1 MKLDNKRLRAI
12 LAQQNKAKAK
22 AKEAKAKEEEA
33 KAKAKAEAK
42 AKEEE
47 RKREEKFLLIL
58 KVNEKAGFA
67 GDWSGKSFIRGPAWF
82 GSDYYSH
89 AEGRHADCFF
99 LPAGQVF
106 EFNVNHRGCPWSFT
120 TGYLKRIK

>member
-1 MKLDNKRLRAI
+1 
-12 LAQQNKAKAK
+12 

-33 KAKAKAEAK
+33 KAK

-58 KVNEKAGFA
+58 EVNEKAGFA
-67 GDWSGKSFIRGPAWF
+67 GDWSGKSVIRGPSWF

-89 AEGRHADCFF
+89 PEGRHADCFF

-106 EFNVNHRGCPWSFT
+106 EFNVKHRGCPWSFT